1 MSTEEA
7 REVQSSR
14 IVVLLSF
21 LVLFF
26 EVVLQTA
33 GLVGWT
39 TSVVVFWAPLSLSS
53 ILEWNLFGK
62 RYYGYLQ

>member
-33 GLVGWT
+33 GLVDWT
-39 TSVVVFWAPLSLSS
+39 TSVVFWATLSLSS
-53 ILEWNLFGK
+53 IFGME
-62 RYYGYLQ
+62 LVW

>member
-1 MSTEEA
+1 MSIEEA

-33 GLVGWT
+33 GLVDWT
-39 TSVVVFWAPLSLSS
+39 TSVVFWAALSLSS
-53 ILEWNLFGK
+53 IFGME
-62 RYYGYLQ
+62 LVW